1 MAFAP
6 INNNNPFGR
15 RKVSRENRIAA
26 RTFMNRRRR
35 KRADG
40 LDILTPVKSDV
51 FAPIKSAY
59 SSDVLPYNEYG
70 DTPNLPAPPENC
82 FYVFDEKGN
91 ATLKCSD
98 APVDVYVSSPVV
110 TEPLPSEYASFQFPN
125 WNTLTC
131 EEIIKYISAI
141 EQEMTYIRVT
151 PDILAIYNKQLDYAR
166 TLLSEKCKKP
176 VDLELGLGDTG
187 GIKTPVEVPIDIA
200 DSPIDAELGTGTT
213 DVVIPSP
220 TLTTTD
226 APLPPVSGSEPVG
239 KAPFK
244 FQWWWA
250 VAAGVG
256 LYLITKSNK

>member
-6 INNNNPFGR
+6 SNNNPFGR
-15 RKVSRENRIAA
+15 RKVSIN
-26 RTFMNRRRR
+26 RRR

-40 LDILTPVKSDV
+40 NFGYSFDVLTPKNG
-51 FAPIKSAY
+51 Y

-70 DTPNLPAPPENC
+70 DTTMLPAPPENC
-82 FYVFDEKGN
+82 FYVFDAQGGN
-91 ATLKCSD
+91 PTLKCSD
-98 APVDVYVSSPVV
+98 APVDAYVGSPVV

-187 GIKTPVEVPIDIA
+187 GIKTPVEVPVDIA
-200 DSPIDAELGTGTT
+200 DTPIDAELGTGTT
-213 DVVIPSP
+213 DVVVPA
-220 TLTTTD
+220 LTTTD